1 MINEGVAAIAAVL
14 PTNEKQKGLI
24 LAQAAQYIQQLQ
36 ENERIN
42 TNSWA
47 EEKGMLEQDI
57 ADLRVSLGRRVLAC
71 CLLTHV
77 WHTVS
82 VAAYPSPTRA
92 RTRAL

>member
-24 LAQAAQYIQQLQ
+24 LAHAAQYIRQLQ

-57 ADLRVSLGRRVLAC
+57 ADLRVGLL
-71 CLLTHV
+71 CLLDV
-77 WHTVS
+77 KF
-82 VAAYPSPTRA
+82 A
-92 RTRAL
+92 

>member
-1 MINEGVAAIAAVL
+1 MERKRRAVINEGVAAIAAVL

-57 ADLRVSLGRRVLAC
+57 ADLRVRSE
-71 CLLTHV
+71 
-77 WHTVS
+77 
-82 VAAYPSPTRA
+82 
-92 RTRAL
+92 